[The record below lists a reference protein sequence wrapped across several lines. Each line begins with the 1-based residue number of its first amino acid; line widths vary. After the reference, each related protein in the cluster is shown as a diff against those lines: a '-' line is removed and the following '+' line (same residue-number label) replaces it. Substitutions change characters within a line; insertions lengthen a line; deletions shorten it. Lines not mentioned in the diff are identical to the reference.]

1 MTDIPNRRQ
10 QDLQLDEF
18 LKAQTEALGKHV
30 EDYHPFGREEVARMV
45 KQQKMNTES
54 IGALTGDMEKQSTDI
69 AIIRTAMEG
78 VPEHNANGVVIG
90 HVGGMRNDIADLTHL
105 ANGGGG
111 FAVKRRDKWHV
122 ALTVLGASLI
132 TASGFVVSAWIG

>member
-1 MTDIPNRRQ
+1 MTDIPNRRR
-10 QDLQLDEF
+10 QDAKLDEI
-18 LKAQTEALGKHV
+18 LKAQSDSLTNHV
-30 EDYHPFGREEVARMV
+30 NEYHVASKEE
-45 KQQKMNTES
+45 
-54 IGALTGDMEKQSTDI
+54 
-69 AIIRTAMEG
+69 IIRRIGIQDELVESMKQGTADVAKLTKDTAVIRLAMEG

-90 HVGGMRNDIADLTHL
+90 HIGGMRNDIADLTHL